1 MSNTLLKHTEAAMAL
16 LEGKIAEVVYLPPDI
31 RKNKLRLKANGHAT
45 TAELS
50 AKETLDRILAAD
62 PLGFLLAVMNG
73 QPVITFDA
81 VDKKVEVDTDKVPSR
96 AKKKLPPMVK
106 LGMVDGFE
114 IRAVVHVPTIED
126 RKDVAKFLMPF
137 VTEKRKKGDAPKPG
151 PVGDSLDGTDP
162 LDEDAAFEKLAA
174 QRAREANGGTAE
186 G

>member
-16 LEGKIAEVVYLPPDI
+16 LEGKIAEVVYLPPDV

-45 TAELS
+45 TAPLT

-62 PLGFLLAVMNG
+62 PVGFLLAIMNG
-73 QPVITFDA
+73 QPVVTFDA
-81 VDKKVEVDTDKVPSR
+81 VDKKIEVDTDKVTTR

-126 RKDVAKFLMPF
+126 RKEVAKFLTPF
-137 VTEKRKKGDAPKPG
+137 VTEKRKKSNKDG
-151 PVGDSLDGTDP
+151 PIGDSLDGKDP
-162 LDEDAAFEKLAA
+162 LDEDAQFEELAA
-174 QRAREANGGTAE
+174 RRAREASGGSAE